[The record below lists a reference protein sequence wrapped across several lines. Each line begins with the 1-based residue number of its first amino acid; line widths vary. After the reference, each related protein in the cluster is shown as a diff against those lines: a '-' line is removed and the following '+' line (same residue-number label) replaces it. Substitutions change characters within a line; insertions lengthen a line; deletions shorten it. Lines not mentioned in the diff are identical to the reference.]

1 MEKSS
6 KTEIK
11 SALIL
16 FITAVVWGCA
26 FVAQS
31 VGGELV
37 GPYTYNFIRYLIGG
51 MVLIPVIIFR
61 DKKSISHK
69 PVTKKEKKDLLTA
82 GLICGIILCVATNL
96 QQVSFTLGS
105 TAGNAGFLTACY
117 IIIVPIIGI
126 FFHKKVGLNIVVSVI
141 IAVVGLY
148 LLCIDGPLKFNAA
161 DICLLLCALAFSF
174 HIITI
179 DNFGGRVDG
188 VRLSSM
194 QFFIAGL
201 LSFIPMIIWDM
212 HMDITLV
219 FGIRR
224 FFVDYHSLIPILYG
238 GIMSC
243 GVAYTCQIIGQKGL
257 NPSVASL
264 IMSLESVFSVLAGL
278 VILGE
283 LLTLKETIGCLLLFA
298 AVVLAQINIFKKKE
312 TK

>member
-16 FITAVVWGCA
+16 FITAIVWGCA

-126 FFHKKVGLNIVVSVI
+126 FFHKKVGLNIVISVI

-148 LLCIDGPLKFNAA
+148 LLCIDGPLKFSAA
-161 DICLLLCALAFSF
+161 DTCLLLCALAFSF

-179 DNFGGRVDG
+179 DNFGNRVDG

-212 HMDITLV
+212 HMDITLS
-219 FGIRR
+219 FGIGR
-224 FFVDYHSLIPILYG
+224 FFMDYHSLIPILYG

>member
-37 GPYTYNFIRYLIGG
+37 GPYTFNFIRYLIGG
-51 MVLIPVIIFR
+51 LVLIPVIIFR

-126 FFHKKVGLNIVVSVI
+126 FFHKKVGLNIVISVI

-148 LLCIDGPLKFNAA
+148 LLCIDGPLKFSAA
-161 DICLLLCALAFSF
+161 DTCLLLCALAFSF

-179 DNFGGRVDG
+179 DNFGNRVDG

-212 HMDITLV
+212 HMDITLS
-219 FGIRR
+219 FGIGR
-224 FFVDYHSLIPILYG
+224 FFMDYHSLIPILYG

>member
-1 MEKSS
+1 MVKSS

-16 FITAVVWGCA
+16 FITAIIWGCA

-37 GPYTYNFIRYLIGG
+37 GPYTYNFIRYLIGAV
-51 MVLIPVIIFR
+51 VLIPVIIFR
-61 DKKSISHK
+61 DQRKISHK
-69 PVTKKEKKDLLTA
+69 PESKKEKKDLLVSS
-82 GLICGIILCVATNL
+82 LICGIILCVATNL
-96 QQVSFTLGS
+96 QQVSFSLGS

-117 IIIVPIIGI
+117 IIMVPIIGI
-126 FFHKKVGLNIVVSVI
+126 FFHKKVGINIAISVC
-141 IAVVGLY
+141 IAMVGLY
-148 LLCIDGPLKFNAA
+148 LLCIDGPFRFSSA
-161 DICLLLCALAFSF
+161 DICLLLCAFAFSF

-179 DNFGGRVDG
+179 DNYGSRVDG

-201 LSFIPMIIWDM
+201 LSFIPMFIFDM
-212 HMDITLV
+212 DLRISALSLIGKYMT
-219 FGIRR
+219 
-224 FFVDYHSLIPILYG
+224 DYHALIPILYG
-238 GIMSC
+238 GVMSC

-278 VILGE
+278 VILNE
-283 LLTLKETIGCLLLFA
+283 LMSLKETIGCLLLFG

-312 TK
+312 T

>member
-51 MVLIPVIIFR
+51 LVLIPVIIFR

-69 PVTKKEKKDLLTA
+69 PVTKKEKKDLVVA
-82 GLICGIILCVATNL
+82 GLICGTILCVATNL
-96 QQVSFTLGS
+96 QQVSFSLGS

-126 FFHKKVGLNIVVSVI
+126 FFHKKVGINIVISVI

-161 DICLLLCALAFSF
+161 DTCLLLCALAFSF

-212 HMDITLV
+212 HMDITQV
-219 FGIRR
+219 FGIGR

-283 LLTLKETIGCLLLFA
+283 LLTLKETVGCLLLFA